1 MKTDPV
7 ELLQALIRFDTSNPP
22 GNERACIEYV
32 GALLEEAEI
41 EHRYFALQAE
51 RPNLVARVSGR
62 GEAPPLLLYGHVDVV
77 PADARE
83 WKHPPFGGD
92 LVDGEVWGRGALDMK
107 GGVAMIVS
115 AVLRLS
121 SSETRPP
128 GDVIVALTSDEEAGS
143 HTGMK
148 FLVETHAEL
157 FGGVRYA
164 LSEFGGFT
172 VWHAKHRFMPIQVIE
187 KQRCLVRATVRGTG
201 GHAASVVQ
209 ASASGK
215 LGVLL
220 TRLSSRH
227 LPVRVTPV
235 ARQMLEAMADA
246 LPLYERVAL
255 RALLVP
261 AVSNRVLRLPGSTTA
276 TAAPLLCNTATPTMV
291 QGGTGTNVIPTELSV
306 ELDGRVLP
314 GASPDDLLRE
324 LERLAPG
331 LATFE
336 LVHEEPAVPPTP
348 DLALMPLLAAVLEE
362 HDPGCVPIPTLVPGY
377 TDARYVSKLGIQTY
391 GFLPMRL
398 PRHIGPAL
406 IHAADER
413 VPAEA
418 VEFGATCLVDVI
430 NKYR

>member
-32 GALLEEAEI
+32 GALLEEAGI
-41 EHRYFALQAE
+41 EHRYFALQPE
-51 RPNLVARVSGR
+51 RPNLVARISGR

-77 PADARE
+77 PADSGE

-172 VWHAKHRFMPIQVIE
+172 VWHGKRRFMPIQVTE
-187 KQRCLVRATVRGTG
+187 KQRCLIRATVHGTG

-209 ASASGK
+209 GSASGK

-235 ARQMLEAMADA
+235 TRQMLEAMADA

-255 RALLVP
+255 RGLLVP
-261 AVSNRVLRLPGSTTA
+261 SVSNRVLRLPGATTA
-276 TAAPLLCNTATPTMV
+276 TAAPLLCNTATPTVV
-291 QGGTGTNVIPTELSV
+291 QGGTATNVIPTELSV

-314 GASPDDLLRE
+314 GATPDDLLAE
-324 LERLAPG
+324 LQRLASG

-336 LVHEEPAVPPTP
+336 LVHEEPAVPATP
-348 DLALMPLLAAVLEE
+348 DLALMPLLAGVLKER
-362 HDPGCVPIPTLVPGY
+362 DPGCVPIPTLVPGY

-418 VEFGATCLVDVI
+418 VEFGATCLIDAI

>member
-1 MKTDPV
+1 LKTDPV
-7 ELLQALIRFDTSNPP
+7 ELLQALVRFDTSNPP
-22 GNERACIEYV
+22 GNERACIEFV
-32 GALLEEAEI
+32 GALLEKAGI
-41 EHRYFALQAE
+41 EHRYFAFEPE
-51 RPNLVARVSGR
+51 RPNVVARIPGR
-62 GEAPPLLLYGHVDVV
+62 GDAPPLLLYGHVDVV

-107 GGVAMIVS
+107 GGVAMIVAS
-115 AVLRLS
+115 ILRLS
-121 SSETRPP
+121 SSETPPP
-128 GDVIVALTSDEEAGS
+128 GDVIVVLTSDEEAGS
-143 HTGMK
+143 RTGMK
-148 FLVETHAEL
+148 FLVEAHAEL
-157 FGGVRYA
+157 FDGVRYA

-172 VWHAKHRFMPIQVIE
+172 LWHGRRRFMPIQVTE

-209 ASASGK
+209 GSASGK

-220 TRLSSRH
+220 SRLSSRR
-227 LPVRVTPV
+227 LPVRVTSV
-235 ARQMLEAMADA
+235 ARQMLEAMGDA
-246 LPLYERVAL
+246 LPLHERVAL
-255 RALLVP
+255 RGLLVP
-261 AVSNRVLRLPGSTTA
+261 AVSNQVLRLPGAATA
-276 TAAPLLCNTATPTMV
+276 MAAPLLCNTATPTMV
-291 QGGTGTNVIPTELSV
+291 EGGTATNMIPTELSV

-314 GASPDDLLRE
+314 GATPSDLLRE
-324 LERLAPG
+324 LEMLAPG

-336 LVHEEPAVPPTP
+336 LVNEEPAVPANP
-348 DLALMPLLAAVLEE
+348 DLALMPLLASVLKE
-362 HDPGCVPIPTLVPGY
+362 HDPGCVPIATLVPGY

-406 IHAADER
+406 IHAPDER

-418 VEFGATCLVDVI
+418 VEFGAACLIDAI